1 MGGSTHLVIGASVAV
16 LAARPSSTSELI
28 IATAVGAAGG
38 LLADVDTDNSKAA
51 HVVRSALFALTAGVG
66 FILYKHGSVGAEIY
80 EFIKRNILVNL
91 TNTQIIAACTFMALL
106 FIGTFQKHRHLTHS
120 IEYALCISVSMYF
133 MNPALALPMFAAM
146 MSHMILDI
154 FNYKAVLISYLFNF
168 RTCFKLCKS
177 QGSINGILSMC
188 GGLLYGLALYTV
200 L

>member
-80 EFIKRNILVNL
+80 EFIKRNKAK
-91 TNTQIIAACTFMALL
+91 TP
-106 FIGTFQKHRHLTHS
+106 S
-120 IEYALCISVSMYF
+120 SM
-133 MNPALALPMFAAM
+133 
-146 MSHMILDI
+146 
-154 FNYKAVLISYLFNF
+154 
-168 RTCFKLCKS
+168 RW
-177 QGSINGILSMC
+177 
-188 GGLLYGLALYTV
+188 
-200 L
+200 